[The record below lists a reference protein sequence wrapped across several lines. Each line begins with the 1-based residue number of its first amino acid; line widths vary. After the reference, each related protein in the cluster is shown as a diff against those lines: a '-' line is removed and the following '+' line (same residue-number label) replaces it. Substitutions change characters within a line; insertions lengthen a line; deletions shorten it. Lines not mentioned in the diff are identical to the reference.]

1 MVENSPANA
10 GDMGDVGSIP
20 ELGRSPAEGN
30 SNPLQYSCQGKFHG
44 QRILAGYGRLGC
56 SVQGLGPDLVSEL
69 AGKAG
74 GLKSCFSGSGEP
86 QRHFLSSL

>member
-1 MVENSPANA
+1 MWVPSLSWEDPLQKVIATHSSILARENS
-10 GDMGDVGSIP
+10 MGRGSWQ
-20 ELGRSPAEGN
+20 AM
-30 SNPLQYSCQGKFHG
+30 
-44 QRILAGYGRLGC
+44 GRLGC